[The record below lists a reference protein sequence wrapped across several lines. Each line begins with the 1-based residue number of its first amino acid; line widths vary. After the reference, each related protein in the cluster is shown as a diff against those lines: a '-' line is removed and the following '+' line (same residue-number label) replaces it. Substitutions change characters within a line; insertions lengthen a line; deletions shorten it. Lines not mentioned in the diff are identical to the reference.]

1 MKKFIYI
8 AGIVSANLMLFGALL
23 KALHLPGAA
32 IMLVLSVFMFCF
44 VFLPTALYSNYTNQG
59 EKKGVWLY
67 IVTFI
72 VFFVCIIGALFKI
85 LHWPGASMFLV
96 FGILSPFVLFLPVY
110 LYHTRKPKNKSAS
123 NNLAVMFGLTFL
135 AVFNVFLSLSV
146 SSDVLKDIAIVSFNN
161 EISKNYLQNSS
172 SSNESSKVQLRA
184 QEISNYIEGL
194 KQQVI
199 LESLKGKEYDLNEF
213 SALDILDKAAAVSS
227 IFISKDDKSK
237 SDVEN
242 LKLQIDDLY
251 TMIMDSKNTSQEI
264 KSLTRSIF
272 NIDAQPEIWGGNE
285 FPSNQVVYV
294 YDALCR
300 IQSNV
305 LFVGSECSN

>member
-32 IMLVLSVFMFCF
+32 IILMLSVFVFCF
-44 VFLPTALYSNYTNQG
+44 VFLPMALYNNYTNQE
-59 EKKGVWLY
+59 EKKSVWLY

-72 VFFVCIIGALFKI
+72 VFFVCILGALFKI
-85 LHWPGASMFLV
+85 LHWPGAGIFLV

-110 LYHTRKPKNKSAS
+110 LYNTRKTKNKSVA

-146 SSDVLKDIAIVSFNN
+146 SSDVLKDIAIVGFNN
-161 EISKNYLQNSS
+161 EISKNYIQNLK
-172 SSNESSKVQLRA
+172 SSNESCKIQLKA
-184 QEISNYIEGL
+184 QEISNYIEEL
-194 KQQVI
+194 KHRVI
-199 LESLKGKEYDLNEF
+199 VEALKGKEYNQDGF
-213 SALDILDKAAAVSS
+213 SALDFPDKAAAVSS
-227 IFISKDDKSK
+227 IFISENDNT

-251 TMIMDSKNTSQEI
+251 KIILDSKNTSNDVRELT
-264 KSLTRSIF
+264 KSLF
-272 NIDAQPEIWGGNE
+272 NIDAQPQIWYGDE
-285 FPSNQVVYV
+285 FPSNQVVFV

>member
-1 MKKFIYI
+1 
-8 AGIVSANLMLFGALL
+8 MLFGALL

-32 IMLVLSVFMFCF
+32 IILMLSVFVFCF
-44 VFLPTALYSNYTNQG
+44 VFLPMALYNNYTNQE
-59 EKKGVWLY
+59 EKKSVWLY

-110 LYHTRKPKNKSAS
+110 LYNTRKAKNKSVA

-146 SSDVLKDIAIVSFNN
+146 SSDVLKDIAIVGFNN
-161 EISKNYLQNSS
+161 EISKNYIQNLK
-172 SSNESSKVQLRA
+172 SSNESCEIQLQA
-184 QEISNYIEGL
+184 QEISNYIEEL
-194 KQQVI
+194 KHQVI
-199 LESLKGKEYDLNEF
+199 AEALKGKEYNQDGF
-213 SALDILDKAAAVSS
+213 SALDFPDKAAAVSS
-227 IFISKDDKSK
+227 IFISENDNN

-251 TMIMDSKNTSQEI
+251 KIILDSKNTSTDVRELT
-264 KSLTRSIF
+264 KSLF
-272 NIDAQPEIWGGNE
+272 NIDAQPQIWGGDE
-285 FPSNQVVYV
+285 FPSNQVVFV

>member
-32 IMLVLSVFMFCF
+32 IILMLSVFVFCF
-44 VFLPTALYSNYTNQG
+44 VFLPMALYNNYTNQE
-59 EKKGVWLY
+59 EKKSVWLY

-72 VFFVCIIGALFKI
+72 VFFVCIVGALFKI

-110 LYHTRKPKNKSAS
+110 LYNTRKAKNKSVA

-146 SSDVLKDIAIVSFNN
+146 SSDVLKDIAIVGFNN
-161 EISKNYLQNSS
+161 EISKNYFYKSI
-172 SSNESSKVQLRA
+172 SSNETNEIQLKA
-184 QEISNYIEGL
+184 QEISNYIEEL
-194 KQQVI
+194 KHRVI
-199 LESLKGKEYDLNEF
+199 VEALKGKECDLDKF
-213 SALDILDKAAAVSS
+213 SALDFPDKAAAVSS
-227 IFISKDDKSK
+227 IFISENDNT

-251 TMIMDSKNTSQEI
+251 KIILDSKNTSTDVRELT
-264 KSLTRSIF
+264 KSLF
-272 NIDAQPEIWGGNE
+272 NIDAQPQIWGGNE
-285 FPSNQVVYV
+285 FPSNQVVFV